1 VRRWLEAKDRSVN
14 CHELEAA
21 LASEDPAAVA
31 AARDHAEHCPA
42 CRTELQ
48 LWDDLS
54 AAARTLHR
62 DWESPALWPRIV
74 SAMRAHDA
82 RSRHGRAAWWQMP
95 QWRAVAAVLVLL
107 VLIPTA
113 WHGWR
118 LARPETSPSDRETTR
133 EPLLSEQALSD
144 VERAEAEYV
153 RAIDRLS
160 SVATT
165 TVDTSASP
173 LLLNLHER
181 LMTIDAAIAECRAE
195 IERNRFNAHLRN
207 QLLLIYRQKQH
218 TLEQILEQEKHAS

>member
-1 VRRWLEAKDRSVN
+1 VN
-14 CHELEAA
+14 CDELEEA

-31 AARDHAEHCPA
+31 AARDHAERCPT
-42 CRTELQ
+42 CRTELR

-54 AAARTLHR
+54 VAARTLHR
-62 DWESPALWPRIV
+62 EWESPALWPRIASTIRARDDASRSPRGWAV
-74 SAMRAHDA
+74 S
-82 RSRHGRAAWWQMP
+82 WQML
-95 QWRAVAAVLVLL
+95 QWRALAAVLVLV

-113 WHGWR
+113 WYGWR
-118 LARPETSPSDRETTR
+118 LARPERPSSDRESTSER
-133 EPLLSEQALSD
+133 LLSEQALAE
-144 VERAEAEYV
+144 VERAEAEYI
-153 RAIDRLS
+153 RAIDGLS
-160 SVATT
+160 DVAAT

>member
-1 VRRWLEAKDRSVN
+1 M
-14 CHELEAA
+14 
-21 LASEDPAAVA
+21 
-31 AARDHAEHCPA
+31 
-42 CRTELQ
+42 ELQ
-48 LWDDLS
+48 LWNDLS

-62 DWESPALWPRIV
+62 EWESPALWPRIV
-74 SAMRAHDA
+74 SAIRVQDAPPRSHPSRAV
-82 RSRHGRAAWWQMP
+82 WWQIP
-95 QWRAVAAVLVLL
+95 QWRALVAVLVLL
-107 VLIPTA
+107 ALVPTA
-113 WHGWR
+113 WYGWR
-118 LARPETSPSDRETTR
+118 LVRPAAPSSDRESTSER
-133 EPLLSEQALSD
+133 LLSEQALAD

-153 RAIDRLS
+153 RAIDGLS
-160 SVATT
+160 SLAAT

>member
-1 VRRWLEAKDRSVN
+1 MN
-14 CHELEAA
+14 CYELEEA

-31 AARDHAEHCPA
+31 AARDHAAHCPM
-42 CRTELQ
+42 CRAELQ

-62 DWESPALWPRIV
+62 EWDSPALWPRIV
-74 SAMRAHDA
+74 SAIRDRDDASRA
-82 RSRHGRAAWWQMP
+82 RHLWGAWWP
-95 QWRAVAAVLVLL
+95 RAQWRALAAVLVFL
-107 VLIPTA
+107 VLIPSA
-113 WHGWR
+113 WYGWR
-118 LARPETSPSDRETTR
+118 LLRPAAPSSDLARTSER
-133 EPLLSEQALSD
+133 LLNEQALAE
-144 VERAEAEYV
+144 VERAEADYI

-160 SVATT
+160 SVAAAAA
-165 TVDTSASP
+165 DTSASP

-181 LMTIDAAIAECRAE
+181 LTTIDAAIAECRAE